1 MVMLGIYELFK
12 KGTANLPDDNRVLQE
27 AEVENISGAQ
37 EYAGKSWGE
46 IKATLSQGN
55 PIIKLINDIIPILA
69 PLTNTIGAL
78 ISASFL
84 SITKY
89 KNPIKAVQED
99 ISTILKGGATLLTLS
114 AVLALAWKIAVVWGA
129 FSFIKGKFKK

>member
-1 MVMLGIYELFK
+1 MLGIYELFK
-12 KGTANLPDDNRVLQE
+12 KGAERIPENDYILQE

-55 PIIKLINDIIPILA
+55 PIVKLINDIIPILA

-89 KNPIKAVQED
+89 KNPITAVKED

-114 AVLALAWKIAVVWGA
+114 AVLALAWKCAVVWA
-129 FSFIKGKFKK
+129 TFSFVKKKFKK

>member
-1 MVMLGIYELFK
+1 MIGIYELFK
-12 KGTANLPDDNRVLQE
+12 KGTEKIPENDYILQE

-55 PIIKLINDIIPILA
+55 PIVKLINDIIPILA

-89 KNPIKAVQED
+89 KNPITAVKED

-114 AVLALAWKIAVVWGA
+114 AILALAWKCAVVWA
-129 FSFIKGKFKK
+129 TFSFIKKKLKK

>member
-1 MVMLGIYELFK
+1 MIGLYELFK
-12 KGTANLPDDNRVLQE
+12 NGIEKIPENDYILQE

-37 EYAGKSWGE
+37 EYAGKTWGE
-46 IKATLSQGN
+46 VKATLSQGN
-55 PIIKLINDIIPILA
+55 PIVKLINDLIPILA

-89 KNPIKAVQED
+89 KNPIRAMQED

-114 AVLALAWKIAVVWGA
+114 AVLALAWKLAAVWA
-129 FSFIKGKFKK
+129 TFSFIKERFRK

>member
-1 MVMLGIYELFK
+1 MIGIYELFK
-12 KGTANLPDDNRVLQE
+12 KGAEKIPENDYILQE

-55 PIIKLINDIIPILA
+55 PIIKLINDIIPIFA

-89 KNPIKAVQED
+89 KNPITAVRED

-114 AVLALAWKIAVVWGA
+114 AVLALAWKCAVIWA
-129 FSFIKGKFKK
+129 TLSFVKKKL